1 MTMPLLDS
9 LTHAYRKIVG
19 AGAPKVKIGRQY
31 VGPGQPVFII
41 AEIGLNHN
49 GDMALAKK
57 LIDVAKEAGA
67 DAVKF
72 QKRSTVD
79 LLTKEG
85 RDKPYTSPH
94 AYAPT
99 YGEHRDKL
107 EFNEAQYRELKKYC
121 EEKGILF
128 FASVWDHPSTDMM
141 DALGIDAYKIPS
153 ADLMNLPLL
162 EHVAKKGKPVLLST
176 GMSNEEEIELA
187 LQTVLAHNDRVILFH
202 CLSLYPAPHDKLN
215 VAYIDKLVQKHAPVP
230 IGYSG
235 HEPDLLPTL
244 AAVARGAVAI
254 ERHLTLDRTMKGS
267 DHAASLTPED
277 LKTLVNNVRSIEQ
290 ILGKSEKI
298 MYPELA
304 PLREKLAKSVV
315 TKRSI
320 KKGERITRDDLTAKS
335 PGSGIPP
342 TRIKDLVGKI
352 VQEDIAEDTLLPT
365 DALTW

>member
-1 MTMPLLDS
+1 MA
-9 LTHAYRKIVG
+9 LTHSIVHAYRKLVG
-19 AGAPKVKIGRQY
+19 AGAPKVKVGRQY
-31 VGPGQPVFII
+31 VGIGQPVFII

-57 LIDVAKEAGA
+57 LIDAAKDAGA
-67 DAVKF
+67 DAAKF

-107 EFNEAQYRELKKYC
+107 EFSFEQYQELKKYC
-121 EEKGILF
+121 DEKSILF
-128 FASVWDHPSTDMM
+128 FASVWDHPSTDLMEK
-141 DALGIDAYKIPS
+141 LSIDAYKIPS

-176 GMSNEEEIELA
+176 GMSSEEEIDLA
-187 LQTVLAHNDRVILFH
+187 LQTVLALNDRVILFH
-202 CLSLYPAPHDKLN
+202 CLSLYPAPHEKLN
-215 VAYIDKLVQKHAPVP
+215 VAYIDKLIEKHSPVP
-230 IGYSG
+230 VGYSG

-244 AAVARGAVAI
+244 AAVARGAMII
-254 ERHLTLDRTMKGS
+254 ERHLTLDRSMKGS

-277 LKTLVNNVRSIEQ
+277 LKELISNVRKIET
-290 ILGKSEKI
+290 ILGKAEKV

-315 TKRSI
+315 TKRAI
-320 KKGERITRDDLTAKS
+320 RKGERITREDLTVKS
-335 PGSGIPP
+335 PGNGIPP
-342 TRIKDLVGKI
+342 TKIDELVGKI
-352 VQEDIAEDTLLPT
+352 AEHDIVEDTLLPV
-365 DALTW
+365 DALRW